1 MRHSDLN
8 LFWNGTKGKV
18 SHSRRAVR
26 CQRSAVPF
34 AAARFLHIRIR
45 FRFITRWY
53 GCGRTEELLL
63 LSACVYLDLD
73 AYNQPHP
80 ASTLFFFPS
89 IQVQMRLACLL
100 RLNFEI
106 TPNISSS
113 KWMNKCIKI
122 KRGKKRGEK
131 GCVHGTVVLC
141 LHSHLY
147 CLCTINLLQHS
158 PLHFSHES
166 INCSWLL
173 SCNSSSSVR

>member
-1 MRHSDLN
+1 M
-8 LFWNGTKGKV
+8 
-18 SHSRRAVR
+18 SHSRRAAR

-34 AAARFLHIRIR
+34 AAARFPHIRIR

-80 ASTLFFFPS
+80 ASTFFFFLFHSSANAPRVS
-89 IQVQMRLACLL
+89 
-100 RLNFEI
+100 FEIKLWI

-122 KRGKKRGEK
+122 KRGGKKGEK
-131 GCVHGTVVLC
+131 GSVHGTVVLC